1 MKLKDIMKAVTDI
14 DSTLGVL
21 DDMDMDWRKWKQSKP
36 TTIHAIADDKIAQID
51 NMQRKIHDALDIIKQ
66 LDI

>member
-1 MKLKDIMKAVTDI
+1 MKLDNLMNAIMDI
-14 DSTLGVL
+14 DSLLKDL

>member
-14 DSTLGVL
+14 DSTLRVL

>member
-1 MKLKDIMKAVTDI
+1 MKLDNLMNAIMDI
-14 DSTLGVL
+14 DSLVKDL
-21 DDMDMDWRKWKQSKP
+21 DDMDMDWRRWKQSKP

-51 NMQRKIHDALDIIKQ
+51 NMQRKIVDALDTIKQ